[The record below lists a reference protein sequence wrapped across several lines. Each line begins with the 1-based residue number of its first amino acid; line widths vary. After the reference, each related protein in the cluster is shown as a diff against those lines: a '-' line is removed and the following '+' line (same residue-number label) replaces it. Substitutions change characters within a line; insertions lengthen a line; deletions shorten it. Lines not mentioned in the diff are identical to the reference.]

1 MGDRFSCMSKKKL
14 CFEQLESNVYSFQE
28 IYRTKV
34 PGGWLVVIKGTSGE
48 GVGLTFYPDPNYEWD
63 GSSID

>member
-1 MGDRFSCMSKKKL
+1 MSKKQL
-14 CFEQLESNVYSFQE
+14 YFEQLQSNVYSFQE

-48 GVGLTFYPDPNYEWD
+48 GIGLTFYPDANYEWD
-63 GSSID
+63 GSSIDSGKA